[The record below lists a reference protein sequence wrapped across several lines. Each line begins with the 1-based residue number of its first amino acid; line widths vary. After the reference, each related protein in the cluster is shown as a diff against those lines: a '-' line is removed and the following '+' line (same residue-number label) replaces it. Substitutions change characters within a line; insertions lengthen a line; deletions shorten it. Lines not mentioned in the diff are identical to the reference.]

1 MQVMQAIRERRSVR
15 AYQDRPVPEEVL
27 MRLLEA
33 LRLAPSG
40 GNRQLWKFIAVT
52 DAGTRAEL
60 STAARNQKFVA
71 QAPVVIAGVGLTP
84 DRVMSC
90 GVPGDPVDVAIAL
103 DHLSLA
109 AVEEGLGTC
118 WVGAFDQDAVRQILG
133 IPTAAKVVELMT
145 LGYPADTPRPKSR
158 KALTEIICRERFS

>member
-15 AYQDRPVPEEVL
+15 AYQDRPVPEDVL
-27 MRLLEA
+27 TRLLEA

-40 GNRQLWKFIAVT
+40 GNRQLWKFVVVT
-52 DAGTRAEL
+52 DPAIRAEL
-60 STAARNQKFVA
+60 AAAARNQKFVA
-71 QAPVVIAGVGLTP
+71 QAPVVIAGVGLSP

-103 DHLSLA
+103 DHLTLA

-118 WVGAFDQDAVRQILG
+118 WVGAFDQDAVRRILG
-133 IPTAAKVVELMT
+133 IPATAKVVELMA
-145 LGYPADTPRPKSR
+145 LGYPDDAPRPKSR
-158 KALTEIICRERFS
+158 KSLAEIVCRERFA

>member
-15 AYQDRPVPEEVL
+15 AYQDRPVPEDVL
-27 MRLLEA
+27 ARLLEA

-40 GNRQLWKFIAVT
+40 GNRQLWKFVVVT
-52 DAGTRAEL
+52 DAATRTEL
-60 STAARNQKFVA
+60 ATAARNQKFVA
-71 QAPVVIAGVGLTP
+71 QAPVVIAGVGLSP

-103 DHLSLA
+103 DHLTLA

-118 WVGAFDQDAVRQILG
+118 WIGAFDQDAVRRILR
-133 IPTAAKVVELMT
+133 IPETARVVELMA
-145 LGYPADTPRPKSR
+145 LGYPADTPHPKTR
-158 KALTEIICRERFS
+158 KALAEIICRERFA